1 MRDSHLLRALK
12 EGGHKWNPGVKCDSR
27 SAALEGD
34 IFLASRA
41 AREDQDDFAVLQH
54 VDCGGPAPPDRNKLG
69 RFTISGLPTRST
81 RTFSPGEMTA
91 RTFIQDVLTN
101 ILLLAQTSEKRLLHF
116 DAP

>member
-1 MRDSHLLRALK
+1 
-12 EGGHKWNPGVKCDSR
+12 
-27 SAALEGD
+27 
-34 IFLASRA
+34 
-41 AREDQDDFAVLQH
+41 
-54 VDCGGPAPPDRNKLG
+54 
-69 RFTISGLPTRST
+69 LPTRST